1 MNYRQE
7 HILQLIVEEYIK
19 TVEPIGSKFLQQKYQ
34 LAVSSATIRHDMSVL
49 EQEGYLRQ
57 PHTSAG
63 RVPTEKAYLFYLQHS
78 LPIQE
83 KVTGGAKLR
92 KAIEAMTDEE
102 QLLKTLA
109 KTLVDLSGE
118 TVIVAFDPHWSY
130 YTGVSNLF
138 GKPDFQDRSQL
149 QTLSEL
155 IDQFDEVITK
165 IFEQISQEPC
175 VMIGSENPFGK
186 NMSTILVKYSLGN
199 HQVGLL
205 GLVGPVRMDYR
216 KNLSLI
222 QQAKDLLQ
230 N

>member
-1 MNYRQE
+1 
-7 HILQLIVEEYIK
+7 
-19 TVEPIGSKFLQQKYQ
+19 
-34 LAVSSATIRHDMSVL
+34 
-49 EQEGYLRQ
+49 
-57 PHTSAG
+57 
-63 RVPTEKAYLFYLQHS
+63 
-78 LPIQE
+78 
-83 KVTGGAKLR
+83 
-92 KAIEAMTDEE
+92 MTDEE

>member
-1 MNYRQE
+1 MNHRQE
-7 HILQLIVEEYIK
+7 NILHLIVEEYIK
-19 TVEPIGSKFLQQKYQ
+19 TIEPIGSKFLQQKYQ
-34 LAVSSATIRHDMSVL
+34 LAISSATIRHDMCVL
-49 EQEGYLRQ
+49 EHEGYLRQ

-63 RVPTEKAYLFYLQHS
+63 RIPTEKAYLFYLQRS
-78 LPIQE
+78 LPMQE

-92 KAIEAMTDEE
+92 KAIEAITDEE

-118 TVIVAFDPHWSY
+118 TIIVAFDPHWSY
-130 YTGVSNLF
+130 CTGVANLF

-155 IDQFDEVITK
+155 IDQFDEVMTK

-186 NMSTILVKYSLGN
+186 NMSTIIVKYSLAN
-199 HQVGLL
+199 HQVGLI

-230 N
+230 M